1 MAASKRKPTPLRSTG
16 RTEAPSMGYPPN
28 LTTPEILNL
37 SLDYYLRRCY
47 IASQPRSSKGVLWRH
62 PEDGARRGVLRRRLW
77 NRCPG
82 RHGTPPAGHY
92 DPDARSSLTDPDA
105 SPVRQARDRSLKP
118 PRWSAGRRASRV
130 MGRKAPRKAPGLPR
144 QVQAHG
150 CLASTR
156 TSLGAPPPLSPGE
169 RSKRKK
175 PRAQKTR
182 RGNGKVLFD
191 ESSFSSSFRPS
202 PDSGEGRNP

>member
-1 MAASKRKPTPLRSTG
+1 MLNEGRLLEAVLKTG
-16 RTEAPSMGYPPN
+16 RGVASCGGGLEPLSREARDPASRA
-28 LTTPEILNL
+28 
-37 SLDYYLRRCY
+37 LR
-47 IASQPRSSKGVLWRH
+47 
-62 PEDGARRGVLRRRLW
+62 
-77 NRCPG
+77 PG
-82 RHGTPPAGHY
+82 REELAV
-92 DPDARSSLTDPDA
+92 TDPDA
-105 SPVRQARDRSLKP
+105 SPVREARDRSPKS

-202 PDSGEGRNP
+202 RDSGEGRNP